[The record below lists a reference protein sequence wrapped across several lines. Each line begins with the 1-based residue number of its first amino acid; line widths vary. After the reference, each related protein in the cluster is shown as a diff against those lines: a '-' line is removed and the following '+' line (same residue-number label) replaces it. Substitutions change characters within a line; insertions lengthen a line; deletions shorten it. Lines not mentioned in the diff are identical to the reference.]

1 MGFDFDITTDVLL
14 YMRLSLSILIAILA
28 IYLNILSIDYNLP
41 IELCIA
47 LADNS
52 NYLALLYFF

>member
-1 MGFDFDITTDVLL
+1 MRFDFDITTDVLL

-41 IELCIA
+41 IELGIA

-52 NYLALLYFF
+52 NYLALL